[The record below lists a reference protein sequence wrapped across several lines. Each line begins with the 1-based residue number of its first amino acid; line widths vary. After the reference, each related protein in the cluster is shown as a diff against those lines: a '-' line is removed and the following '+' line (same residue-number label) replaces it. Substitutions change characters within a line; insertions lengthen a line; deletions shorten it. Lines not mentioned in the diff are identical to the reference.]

1 VKFELLGVTPGPVV
15 SADCAREMAQG
26 VRSLLD
32 SDVSISTT
40 GVGGPDELEGQAV
53 GTVFIAASVGGSIEV
68 EEHHFDGDPH
78 EVVEQAVTAC
88 MALAL
93 KMLALA

>member
-1 VKFELLGVTPGPVV
+1 MMNRNDLIERFAAAVLRDELSVATAESLTSGLVASTLGSAKDASVWFRGGIIAYRDDVKFELLGVTPGPVV

-40 GVGGPDELEGQAV
+40 
-53 GTVFIAASVGGSIEV
+53 
-68 EEHHFDGDPH
+68 
-78 EVVEQAVTAC
+78 
-88 MALAL
+88 
-93 KMLALA
+93 